1 MNNEIFLT
9 IVSPSRFY
17 DIKTNYTPP
26 PIFQTIQLFQTISYE
41 NYKKKTNNTLLQ
53 IKTDQINALNL
64 LYDLV
69 NLDVVVVYTI
79 LARHPMDD

>member
-1 MNNEIFLT
+1 MRIT
-9 IVSPSRFY
+9 
-17 DIKTNYTPP
+17 
-26 PIFQTIQLFQTISYE
+26 
-41 NYKKKTNNTLLQ
+41 KKTNNTLLQ